1 MPSCSNNLKNRQTP
15 IRMPYSCQAQLVTS
29 GSIVWPDGAGMAVRG
44 IGREM
49 SHTSK
54 LMIVHTMTLPPFG
67 SLSGGRSTM
76 AEYGLLS
83 LGIILVLPLR
93 ARMCSGPLSIVD
105 SYSRRL
111 CTAECYGRCR
121 PVRVPITC
129 QGASDLFID
138 PRYGRISITRLDRAR
153 LTSPTKAAVSKR
165 GRARRGRPGREASFA
180 FPHPAY
186 PRF

>member
-15 IRMPYSCQAQLVTS
+15 TRMPYSCQAQLVTS

-54 LMIVHTMTLPPFG
+54 LMIVHKMTLPPFG
-67 SLSGGRSTM
+67 SLSGGRWTM
-76 AEYGLLS
+76 AEFGLLS

-129 QGASDLFID
+129 QG
-138 PRYGRISITRLDRAR
+138 RLRPFYRSSVWPYLYHSTGQSAINLADE
-153 LTSPTKAAVSKR
+153 S
-165 GRARRGRPGREASFA
+165 RRV
-180 FPHPAY
+180 
-186 PRF
+186 